1 MGTWLLKKACCG
13 RRSEGLKRDFLFS
26 KLSAKS
32 ILPKGINAGADCLR
46 HKLEYLTLC

>member
-13 RRSEGLKRDFLFS
+13 RRSEGLKRDFFS